1 MVAILGRMVANTGQK
16 ITYEVSL
23 ILKENWTLSYLDWKQ
38 NFPSAKIP
46 LLGATKWA

>member
-16 ITYEVSL
+16 ITYEFSL
-23 ILKENWTLSYLDWKQ
+23 NLKENWTLSYLDWKQ
-38 NFPSAKIP
+38 NFPSSKIP